1 MTPYPYPQP
10 TRPPQRPTRQP
21 RLALK
26 LEPVREEPDEDE
38 SEELSIEE
46 RFERFHADNPHVYE
60 NLKLLALQLKRR
72 EGKRKVGMKMLF
84 EVLRYEY
91 RLQTRGDK
99 FKLNNDYTSRYARL
113 MMKQEPELANFFYTR
128 ELRS

>member
-1 MTPYPYPQP
+1 M
-10 TRPPQRPTRQP
+10 
-21 RLALK
+21 LK
-26 LEPVREEPDEDE
+26 LEPATEE
-38 SEELSIEE
+38 SAQGLSIDE
-46 RFERFHADNPHVYE
+46 RFERFHEANPHVYD

-99 FKLNNDYTSRYARL
+99 FKLNNDYTSRYSRL
-113 MMKQEPELANFFYTR
+113 LMAQEPELAGFFYTR